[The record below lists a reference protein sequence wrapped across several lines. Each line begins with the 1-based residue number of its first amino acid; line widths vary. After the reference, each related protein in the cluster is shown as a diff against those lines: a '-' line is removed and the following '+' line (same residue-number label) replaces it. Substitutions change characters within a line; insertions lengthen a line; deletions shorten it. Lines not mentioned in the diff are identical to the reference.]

1 MNADSKVDILLVD
14 DNPHNLL
21 ALESML
27 ADLGENLVKAR
38 SGREAL
44 KLLLDQ
50 DFALILMDIR
60 MPGMDGYEA
69 AELIRQRER
78 SRHIPIVF
86 LTAFNMTEP
95 QVFKGYSVGAVDF
108 LLKPIVPEILKS
120 KVSVFVELFKK
131 TEEVKWQAHLLREAE
146 ARESEKKL
154 FEARR
159 KFEQDLLREEMDQE
173 RRLSEAMSQRADE
186 LERSI
191 AERERAEEALRRSN
205 ERLTLLAETAN
216 RLLLGARPQE
226 FIGSLFSRL
235 SSHLHLEVY
244 LNYLVQEDGASLR
257 LDSYGGVAGE
267 ELAEHTVVAFGEG
280 VSGLVAAERRPI
292 ISEDI
297 PRSPDDPTTSLRVL
311 GLTAY
316 ACYPLLADG
325 RLLGTLS
332 FGTRRR
338 PSFHPD
344 ELQVMQ
350 VVCDQVAMA
359 LERARLIVE
368 LQKRAEELASADR
381 RKDEF
386 LAMLA
391 HELRNPL
398 APMMNAVHLL
408 NHDDGK
414 NDAIRVRAIATAE
427 RQVRHMIR
435 LVDDLLDV
443 SRITNGKVQLRK
455 QVVTLDAVVDHA
467 VQTSRP
473 ILEDRRHELSIV
485 MPPEPVKLWAD
496 PTRLAQVIANLLNNA
511 GKYTDP
517 GGSITLTCERRG
529 ALEGGLRSPR
539 LAPAP
544 PDPPGA
550 SLGSGPSLGAEV
562 VIKVRDT
569 GIGLA
574 PEMLPRVF
582 DMFVQSE
589 RGADRSQGGLGL
601 GLTLV
606 QQLVEMHGGSVAAH
620 SEGVGRGSE
629 FVVHLPIEMPAEANG
644 APVDEIP
651 PDSAGPSWI
660 RRSVPPVSSVP
671 PPSPALRILVVEDND
686 DIRETLKD
694 LLEMCGHQ
702 VDVAG
707 DGASGV
713 EQTLSLRPDVAL
725 IDIGLPGLDGYQV
738 AQKIRAEMPV
748 ASTRLIAL
756 TGYGQPDDKR
766 RALAAGFDAHLVKP
780 VDFDDLKRLLAPPD

>member
-1 MNADSKVDILLVD
+1 MNAEPKVDILLVD

-69 AELIRQRER
+69 AELIRARER

-86 LTAFNMTEP
+86 LTAHSMSEP

-120 KVSVFVELFKK
+120 KVTVFVELFKK
-131 TEEVKWQAHLLREAE
+131 TEQVKRQAQLLREAE
-146 ARESEKKL
+146 QRDNEKKL
-154 FEARR
+154 FEAKR

-191 AERERAEEALRRSN
+191 VRRERAEEALRRSN

-226 FIGSLFSRL
+226 FMGSLFQRL
-235 SSHLHLEVY
+235 SSHLHLE
-244 LNYLVQEDGASLR
+244 LFFNYLVHEEGKMLR
-257 LDSYGGVAGE
+257 LDSHGGLPEDAS
-267 ELAEHTVVAFGEG
+267 AEREWVAFGEG
-280 VSGLVAAERRPI
+280 VSGAVAQGRGAIIAEDVQA
-292 ISEDI
+292 ST
-297 PRSPDDPTTSLRVL
+297 DPSKASLRAL
-311 GLTAY
+311 GVTAF

-338 PSFHPD
+338 PSFHSD

-359 LERARLIVE
+359 MERARLIVE
-368 LQKRAEELASADR
+368 LQKRAEELANADR

-408 NHDDGK
+408 NHDDHK
-414 NDAIRVRAIATAE
+414 NDAVRQRAIATTE

-455 QVVTLDAVVDHA
+455 QTVTLEAVVEHA

-473 ILEDRRHELSIV
+473 VLEDRRHELTILL
-485 MPPEPVKLWAD
+485 PPEPIELWVD

-517 GGSITLTCERRG
+517 GGSITLSCARRG
-529 ALEGGLRSPR
+529 
-539 LAPAP
+539 
-544 PDPPGA
+544 DQ
-550 SLGSGPSLGAEV
+550 V
-562 VIKVRDT
+562 VIRVKDT

-574 PEMLPRVF
+574 PDMLARVF

-606 QQLVEMHGGSVAAH
+606 RRLVEMHGGTVQALSD
-620 SEGVGRGSE
+620 GVGMGSE
-629 FVVHLPIEMPAEANG
+629 FVVHLPIETATAAAAAVAATEGNSAPLDDPGPA
-644 APVDEIP
+644 
-651 PDSAGPSWI
+651 SSGPHWVP
-660 RRSVPPVSSVP
+660 SVKPTP
-671 PPSPALRILVVEDND
+671 PPSLALRILVVEDND

-694 LLEMCGHQ
+694 LLEMCGHH
-702 VDVAG
+702 VDVAE
-707 DGASGV
+707 DGSSGV
-713 EQTLSLRPDVAL
+713 ERTLFLRPDVAL

-738 AQKIRAEMPV
+738 AERIRAEMPGE
-748 ASTRLIAL
+748 ATRLIAL

-766 RALAAGFDAHLVKP
+766 RALAAGFNAHLVKP
-780 VDFDDLKRLLAPPD
+780 VDFDDLRRLLTAPAPD

>member
-1 MNADSKVDILLVD
+1 MNAEPKVDILLVD

-69 AELIRQRER
+69 AELIRTRER

-86 LTAFNMTEP
+86 LTAHSMSEP

-120 KVSVFVELFKK
+120 KVTVFVELFKK
-131 TEEVKWQAHLLREAE
+131 TEQVKRQAQLLREAE
-146 ARESEKKL
+146 QRDNEKKL
-154 FEARR
+154 FEAKR

-191 AERERAEEALRRSN
+191 VERERAEEALRRSN

-226 FIGSLFSRL
+226 FMGSLFQRL
-235 SSHLHLEVY
+235 SSHLHLELY
-244 LNYLVQEDGASLR
+244 LNYLVYEEDRMLR
-257 LDSYGGVAGE
+257 LDSYGG
-267 ELAEHTVVAFGEG
+267 LAEDASAEQEWVAFGEG
-280 VSGLVAAERRPI
+280 VSGAVALGRGAIIAEDVQA
-292 ISEDI
+292 STDT
-297 PRSPDDPTTSLRVL
+297 SKASLRVL
-311 GLTAY
+311 GVTAF

-338 PSFHPD
+338 PSFHSD

-359 LERARLIVE
+359 MERARLIVE
-368 LQKRAEELASADR
+368 LQKRAEELANADR

-398 APMMNAVHLL
+398 APIMNAVHLL
-408 NHDDGK
+408 NHDDSK
-414 NDAIRVRAIATAE
+414 NDVVRKRAIATTE

-443 SRITNGKVQLRK
+443 SRITNGKIQLRK
-455 QVVTLDAVVDHA
+455 QAVTLEAVVEHA

-473 ILEDRRHELSIV
+473 VLEDRRHELTILLPS
-485 MPPEPVKLWAD
+485 EPVELWVD

-517 GGSITLTCERRG
+517 GGLISLICERQ
-529 ALEGGLRSPR
+529 EH
-539 LAPAP
+539 
-544 PDPPGA
+544 
-550 SLGSGPSLGAEV
+550 EV
-562 VIKVRDT
+562 VIRVKDT

-574 PEMLPRVF
+574 PDMLARAF

-606 QQLVEMHGGSVAAH
+606 RRLVEMHGGTVLALSD
-620 SEGVGRGSE
+620 GVGLGSE
-629 FVVHLPIEMPAEANG
+629 FVVRLPLDDATVTANMAAVKVNG
-644 APVDEIP
+644 APVDDP
-651 PDSAGPSWI
+651 GPDGSEPAWAP
-660 RRSVPPVSSVP
+660 SVPAP
-671 PPSPALRILVVEDND
+671 PPSAALRILVVEDND

-694 LLEMCGHQ
+694 LLEMCGHH
-702 VDVAG
+702 VDVAE
-707 DGASGV
+707 DGSSGV
-713 EQTLSLRPDVAL
+713 ERTLFLRPDVAL

-738 AQKIRAEMPV
+738 AERIRAEMPD
-748 ASTRLIAL
+748 AGTRLIAL

-766 RALAAGFDAHLVKP
+766 RALAAGFNAHLVKP
-780 VDFDDLKRLLAPPD
+780 VDFDDLRRLLTAPAPD

>member
-1 MNADSKVDILLVD
+1 MNAEPKVDILLVD

-69 AELIRQRER
+69 AELIRARER

-86 LTAFNMTEP
+86 LTAHSMSEP

-120 KVSVFVELFKK
+120 KVTVFVELFKK
-131 TEEVKWQAHLLREAE
+131 SEQVKRQAQLLREAE
-146 ARESEKKL
+146 QRDNEKKL
-154 FEARR
+154 FEAKR

-191 AERERAEEALRRSN
+191 VERERAEEALRRSN

-226 FIGSLFSRL
+226 FMGSLFQRL
-235 SSHLHLEVY
+235 SSHLHLELY
-244 LNYLVQEDGASLR
+244 LNYLVHEEDRMLR
-257 LDSYGGVAGE
+257 LDSHGGLPEDA
-267 ELAEHTVVAFGEG
+267 AETLGWVAFGEG
-280 VSGLVAAERRPI
+280 VSGAVALGRGAIIAEDVQA
-292 ISEDI
+292 ST
-297 PRSPDDPTTSLRVL
+297 DPSKASLRAL
-311 GLTAY
+311 GVTAF

-325 RLLGTLS
+325 RLLGTFS

-338 PSFHPD
+338 PSFHSD

-359 LERARLIVE
+359 MERARLIVE
-368 LQKRAEELASADR
+368 LQKRAEELANADR

-398 APMMNAVHLL
+398 APIMNAVHLL
-408 NHDDGK
+408 NHDDSK
-414 NDAIRVRAIATAE
+414 NDVVRKRAIATTE

-443 SRITNGKVQLRK
+443 SRITNGKIQLRK
-455 QVVTLDAVVDHA
+455 QTVTLEAVVEHA

-473 ILEDRRHELSIV
+473 VLEDRRHELTILLPS
-485 MPPEPVKLWAD
+485 EPVELWVD

-517 GGSITLTCERRG
+517 GGLISLICERQ
-529 ALEGGLRSPR
+529 E
-539 LAPAP
+539 
-544 PDPPGA
+544 D
-550 SLGSGPSLGAEV
+550 EV
-562 VIKVRDT
+562 VIRVKDT

-574 PEMLPRVF
+574 PDMLARAF

-606 QQLVEMHGGSVAAH
+606 RRLVEMHGGTVLALSD
-620 SEGVGRGSE
+620 GVGLGSE
-629 FVVHLPIEMPAEANG
+629 FVVRLPIETVTAKMAAVKVNG
-644 APVDEIP
+644 ATVDGPGSDGSGP
-651 PDSAGPSWI
+651 PWAP
-660 RRSVPPVSSVP
+660 SVPAPPPP
-671 PPSPALRILVVEDND
+671 PPSAALRILVVEDND

-694 LLEMCGHQ
+694 LLEMCGHH
-702 VDVAG
+702 VDVAE
-707 DGASGV
+707 DGSSGV
-713 EQTLSLRPDVAL
+713 ERTLFLRPDVAL

-738 AQKIRAEMPV
+738 AERIRAEMPD
-748 ASTRLIAL
+748 AGTRLIAL

-766 RALAAGFDAHLVKP
+766 RALEAGFNAHLVKP
-780 VDFDDLKRLLAPPD
+780 VDFDDLRRLLTAPAPD